1 MKNENFNL
9 TPFAE
14 KWAVNQFLQFVG
26 DEPKRVALFT
36 FDMREFCDF
45 FLEYVNDYLIKHEM
59 AAPNDKTAKALCY
72 SRSQIY
78 RKLKK

>member
-1 MKNENFNL
+1 MKDEDFNL
-9 TPFAE
+9 TPLAKE
-14 KWAVNQFLQFVG
+14 WAVNQFHQFVG

-45 FLEYVNDYLIKHEM
+45 FMKYVNDYLIMHEV
-59 AAPNDKTAKALCY
+59 AAPNDKTAKSLCY
-72 SRSQIY
+72 SRSQTY